1 MTTTRQGTTQMV
13 GLGEV
18 KTTQDPEE
26 VLTCLG
32 LGSCV
37 AVCMYDPIAKVAGMA
52 HIVLPNSDGKTEKT
66 GGKYADTGVPL
77 LLDMMLKSGAIKSR
91 ITVKI
96 AGGAQISKAKG
107 MGDAFQ
113 IGARN
118 IEAVQVVINANSMRV
133 KGSDTGG
140 HHGRT
145 MRFNLDTGQTLVTTA
160 GKEIQEI

>member
-1 MTTTRQGTTQMV
+1 MTTTKPATTLMV

-18 KTTQDPEE
+18 KTSQDPEE

-32 LGSCV
+32 LGSCIG
-37 AVCMYDPIAKVAGMA
+37 VCMYDPVARVAGMV
-52 HIVLPNSDGKTEKT
+52 HVVLPNSDGKPENSR
-66 GGKYADTGVPL
+66 GKYADTGVPL
-77 LLDMMLKSGAIKSR
+77 LLEMMLERGATKSR
-91 ITVKI
+91 VIVKI
-96 AGGAQISKAKG
+96 AGGAQISRAKG

-113 IGARN
+113 IGERN
-118 IEAVQVVINANSMRV
+118 LEAVGAVLDANSMRV

-145 MRFNLDTGQTLVTTA
+145 MRFYLDTGKTLVTTA

>member
-1 MTTTRQGTTQMV
+1 MV

-18 KTTQDPEE
+18 KITQDPSE

-37 AVCMYDPIAKVAGMA
+37 GVCMYDPVAKLAGMA
-52 HIVLPNSDGKTEKT
+52 HIVLPSSDGRPERA
-66 GGKYADTGVPL
+66 GGKYADTAVPL
-77 LLDMMLKSGAIKSR
+77 LLETMLKRGAIKSR
-91 ITVKI
+91 VIVKI

-107 MGDAFQ
+107 LGDAFQ
-113 IGARN
+113 IGERN
-118 IEAVQVVINANSMRV
+118 NDAVRAVLDANFMKI

-145 MRFNLDTGQTLVTTA
+145 LRFYLDTGQTLVTTA

>member
-1 MTTTRQGTTQMV
+1 MTPTKQATTLMV

-18 KTTQDPEE
+18 KTSQDPAE

-37 AVCMYDPIAKVAGMA
+37 AVCMHDPVAKVAGMA
-52 HIVLPNSDGKTEKT
+52 HIVLPNSDGKVEKT

-77 LLDMMLKSGAIKSR
+77 LLEMMLKRGAIKSR
-91 ITVKI
+91 VIVKI

-107 MGDAFQ
+107 LGDVFQ
-113 IGARN
+113 IGERN
-118 IEAVQVVINANSMRV
+118 VEAVQAALDGNFLRI

-145 MRFNLDTGQTLVTTA
+145 MRFYLDTGQTLVTTA

>member
-1 MTTTRQGTTQMV
+1 MTATKQATTLMV

-18 KTTQDPEE
+18 KTSQDPEE

-32 LGSCV
+32 LGSCIGVSMHDPV
-37 AVCMYDPIAKVAGMA
+37 AKIAGMA
-52 HIVLPNSDGKTEKT
+52 HIVLPSSDGRPERT
-66 GGKYADTGVPL
+66 GGKYADTGIPL
-77 LLDMMLKSGAIKSR
+77 LLEMMLKRGAIKSR
-91 ITVKI
+91 VVVKI

-107 MGDAFQ
+107 LGDAFQ
-113 IGARN
+113 IGERN
-118 IEAVQVVINANSMRV
+118 NDAVRAVLDANFMKI

-145 MRFNLDTGQTLVTTA
+145 LRFYLDTGQTLVTTA

>member
-1 MTTTRQGTTQMV
+1 MV

-18 KTTQDPEE
+18 KITQDPSE

-37 AVCMYDPIAKVAGMA
+37 GVCMYDPVAKLAGMA
-52 HIVLPNSDGKTEKT
+52 HIVLPSSDGRPERA
-66 GGKYADTGVPL
+66 GGKYADTAVPL
-77 LLDMMLKSGAIKSR
+77 LLETMLKRGAIKSR
-91 ITVKI
+91 VIVKI

-107 MGDAFQ
+107 LGDAFK
-113 IGARN
+113 IGERN
-118 IEAVQVVINANSMRV
+118 VEAVRAVFEANFMRII
-133 KGSDTGG
+133 GSDTGG

-145 MRFNLDTGQTLVTTA
+145 MRFNLDTGQTLVTAA

>member
-1 MTTTRQGTTQMV
+1 MTTAKQSTTLMV

-18 KTTQDPEE
+18 KTSQDPAE

-37 AVCMYDPIAKVAGMA
+37 GVCMHDPVTKVAGMA
-52 HIVLPNSDGKTEKT
+52 HIVLPNSDGKPEKT
-66 GGKYADTGVPL
+66 GGKYADTAVPL
-77 LLDMMLKSGAIKSR
+77 LLEMMLKRGAIKSR
-91 ITVKI
+91 VIVKI

-107 MGDAFQ
+107 LGDAFQ
-113 IGARN
+113 IGVRN
-118 IEAVQVVINANSMRV
+118 VEAVQAIFHSNIMRI

-145 MRFNLDTGQTLVTTA
+145 MRFNLDTGKTLVTTA

>member
-1 MTTTRQGTTQMV
+1 MTTTKQATTLMV

-18 KTTQDPEE
+18 KTSQDPAE

-32 LGSCV
+32 LGSCIG
-37 AVCMYDPIAKVAGMA
+37 VCMYDPVAKVAGMA
-52 HIVLPNSDGKTEKT
+52 HIVLPNSEGRPEKT

-77 LLDMMLKSGAIKSR
+77 LLEMMLKGGAIKSR
-91 ITVKI
+91 VIVKI

-107 MGDAFQ
+107 LGDAFK
-113 IGARN
+113 IGERN
-118 IEAVQVVINANSMRV
+118 VQAVEAVFDANFMQIKS
-133 KGSDTGG
+133 SDTGG

-145 MRFNLDTGQTLVTTA
+145 MRFYLDTGKTLVTTA

>member
-1 MTTTRQGTTQMV
+1 MTTTNQATTLLV

-18 KTTQDPEE
+18 KISQDPAE

-37 AVCMYDPIAKVAGMA
+37 GVCLYDPVAKVAGMA
-52 HIVLPNSDGKTEKT
+52 HIVLPSSDGKPEKT

-77 LLDMMLKSGAIKSR
+77 LLEMMLKRGAIKSR
-91 ITVKI
+91 VIVKI
-96 AGGAQISKAKG
+96 AGGAQISKARG
-107 MGDAFQ
+107 MGDAFK
-113 IGARN
+113 IGERHV
-118 IEAVQVVINANSMRV
+118 EAVEAAFDANFMRIIS
-133 KGSDTGG
+133 SDTGG

-145 MRFNLDTGQTLVTTA
+145 LRFYLDTGITMVTTA

>member
-1 MTTTRQGTTQMV
+1 MTATKQATTLMV

-18 KTTQDPEE
+18 KTSQDPEE

-32 LGSCV
+32 LGSCIG
-37 AVCMYDPIAKVAGMA
+37 VCMYDPVAKIAGMA
-52 HIVLPNSDGKTEKT
+52 HIVLPSSDGRPERT
-66 GGKYADTGVPL
+66 GGKYADTGIPML
-77 LLDMMLKSGAIKSR
+77 LEMILKRGAIKSR
-91 ITVKI
+91 VVVKI

-107 MGDAFQ
+107 LGDAFQ
-113 IGARN
+113 IGERN
-118 IEAVQVVINANSMRV
+118 NDAVRAILDANFMKI

-145 MRFNLDTGQTLVTTA
+145 LRFYLDTGQTLVTTA